1 MVRKWLSFEGEV
13 MAEEE
18 WHLKPTDRCFY
29 CDGILLAVKNQA
41 CTAIFG
47 GVHDFV
53 TLVNPV
59 Y

>member
-1 MVRKWLSFEGEV
+1 MVRRFLSLEGEV
-13 MAEEE
+13 MAEEH
-18 WHLKPTDRCFY
+18 WNLKPTDRCFY
-29 CDGILLAVKNQA
+29 CDGILLAVQDRP

-59 Y
+59 H